1 MTPEIYIA
9 LLIVLSLASA
19 VLVRIQAR
27 AAYALGYA
35 EGRRDAWVKAAS
47 EVEHAQKDA
56 LRSARQPHIRRL
68 AAIEAEKAEE
78 ELKLKRAE
86 RERADT
92 LNKQLKRTAFELA
105 KLRADDKVVGVLG
118 VDALN
123 EQLKR
128 ELGLTHKAQ

>member
-1 MTPEIYIA
+1 MTPEIYII
-9 LLIVLSLASA
+9 LIIVLSLASA

-47 EVEHAQKDA
+47 EAEHAQKDA

-92 LNKQLKRTAFELA
+92 LN
-105 KLRADDKVVGVLG
+105 
-118 VDALN
+118 

-128 ELGLTHKAQ
+128 ELGLTRKGQ